1 MDLIKIF
8 FRKHICWCK
17 QKVRSDIPKL
27 IKCPETPDPE
37 LGSRVTL
44 DLQGKSR
51 KINCL

>member
-17 QKVRSDIPKL
+17 QKVKPDIPKL

-37 LGSRVTL
+37 LGSSVKTP
-44 DLQGKSR
+44 DLEF
-51 KINCL
+51 